1 MGGSGSGGGGW
12 RGACRMISVARLDIK
27 EGVDGETWKG
37 IVDPAHQ
44 LSVDLRL
51 SLNAQVLE
59 VDAIT
64 ITSINDD
71 LGVRFF
77 VAHETNFAIARLFT
91 VAWHRLHNLSVLD
104 FTNTVHMILVDGIT
118 NLPNLNRSF
127 FKGFDCENKVAPL
140 KSIGVSH
147 PKTSAPATGAI
158 PTSSEELWPE
168 EETEERR
175 LQKLKN

>member
-1 MGGSGSGGGGW
+1 
-12 RGACRMISVARLDIK
+12 MISVAKQGIK
-27 EGVDGETWKG
+27 EGVDGKTWKG

-91 VAWHRLHNLSVLD
+91 VALHRLHNLSVLD
-104 FTNTVHMILVDGIT
+104 FTNTMHMILVDGI
-118 NLPNLNRSF
+118 NQP
-127 FKGFDCENKVAPL
+127 
-140 KSIGVSH
+140 
-147 PKTSAPATGAI
+147 PKFEPI
-158 PTSSEELWPE
+158 I
-168 EETEERR
+168 
-175 LQKLKN
+175 LQGL

>member
-1 MGGSGSGGGGW
+1 MGGSGGGGW
-12 RGACRMISVARLDIK
+12 RGACRMISVASSGIK
-27 EGVDGETWKG
+27 EGVDVETWKG

-71 LGVRFF
+71 LGVRFL

-91 VAWHRLHNLSVLD
+91 VALHRLHNLSVLD
-104 FTNTVHMILVDGIT
+104 FTNTVHMMILVDGIT

-147 PKTSAPATGAI
+147 PKTSSPATGAI

-168 EETEERR
+168 EENKEKVVT
-175 LQKLKN
+175 KN